1 MSLEKLKELR
11 KRRME
16 GASIALRKSKEYLL
30 SCEQEVYGKQHELEQ
45 YAQWRL
51 QHQDD
56 LFNQLQSNS
65 FSPDDLGRY
74 LADVDGLKFKKQQIK
89 EALETAKKKHQQA
102 ERNINEKKMTLS
114 LITKKLEKLSEII
127 DIKKKELSSGDSI
140 KEEDEVDEIVAFRAA
155 TR

>member
-30 SCEQEVYGKQHELEQ
+30 ICEQGVFSKQNELQQ

-56 LFNQLQSNS
+56 LFTQLQSNS
-65 FSPDDLGRY
+65 FSPEDLGRY
-74 LADVDGLKFKKQQIK
+74 LSDIDSLKV
-89 EALETAKKKHQQA
+89 
-102 ERNINEKKMTLS
+102 
-114 LITKKLEKLSEII
+114 
-127 DIKKKELSSGDSI
+127 KKKEN
-140 KEEDEVDEIVAFRAA
+140 
-155 TR
+155 

>member
-16 GASIALRKSKEYLL
+16 GASIALRKSKEHLL
-30 SCEQEVYGKQHELEQ
+30 ICEQAVFGKQNELQQ

-56 LFNQLQSNS
+56 LFTQLQSNS
-65 FSPDDLGRY
+65 FSPEDLGRY
-74 LADVDGLKFKKQQIK
+74 MSDIDGLKIKKQQI
-89 EALETAKKKHQQA
+89 EEELETARLKYQQA
-102 ERNINEKKMTLS
+102 GKSIQERKMALS

-127 DIKKKELSSGDSI
+127 DMKKKELSSGDSM
-140 KEEDEVDEIVAFRAA
+140 KEEDAVDEIVAFRATA
-155 TR
+155 R